1 MSRIRHC
8 ADREARVKEPRFKV
22 GQRFK
27 TRGKHPSV
35 CVVVDILRT
44 FNLAGEC
51 VSLRYVATHEFC
63 GQTITDHDVVDATI
77 ARGLID
83 G

>member
-1 MSRIRHC
+1 MQ
-8 ADREARVKEPRFKV
+8 KTPRFKV

-35 CVVVDILRT
+35 CTIVDILRT

-63 GQTITDHDVVDATI
+63 GQTVTDHDVVDTTI
-77 ARGLID
+77 AKGLIAD
-83 G
+83 